1 MRVVTV
7 LSIRERVYVYTLCI
21 YVYMYMSVARSSFA
35 NVQNTM
41 SASSRVR

>member
-1 MRVVTV
+1 MRVVTA
-7 LSIRERVYVYTLCI
+7 LSIRERVYVYTCI